1 MRGARPFAAL
11 EADLAARVA
20 MAAGETLVVAT
31 SGGPDSVALAALLA
45 PLARECGGTLVLAHV
60 NANLR
65 ATGWQDEAVVL
76 SLGAAL
82 GVRVVAVSLDHG
94 RADEARL
101 RDERYAAL
109 ERIARDACATRIV
122 TAHHAGDQTET
133 VLLALLRGSGPDGLT
148 GMEPE
153 RTLASGTIVLRPLLG
168 CEPET
173 LRAYV
178 AAHHLPYAADATNGD
193 LTYRRNAVR
202 AALATLRPSFPH
214 LDAAVARCAAIL
226 REEREGLPRAQQRA
240 RLREAV
246 VEATG
251 DARDLSFE
259 RLDAA
264 ARALE
269 RGTPGRHFLRRGVE
283 LVVE

>member
-1 MRGARPFAAL
+1 MRGTRPFAAL
-11 EADLAARVA
+11 ETDLAARVA

-45 PLARECGGTLVLAHV
+45 PVARACGGALVLAHV
-60 NANLR
+60 NAGLR
-65 ATGWQDEAVVL
+65 ANAWQDEAVTL
-76 SLGAAL
+76 SLGASL
-82 GVRVVAVSLDHG
+82 GVRVVAVSLPNG
-94 RADEARL
+94 SADEARL

-109 ERIARDACATRIV
+109 DGIARDANASRIV

-133 VLLALLRGSGPDGLT
+133 VLLALLRGAGPNGLT
-148 GMEPE
+148 GMAPQ
-153 RTLASGTIVLRPLLG
+153 RALASGTIVLRPLLG

-178 AAHHLPYAADATNGD
+178 AAHHLPYAVDPTNGD
-193 LTYRRNAVR
+193 LAYRRNAVR
-202 AALATLRPSFPH
+202 AALETLRPSFPH
-214 LDAAVARCAAIL
+214 LDASVARCAAIL
-226 REEREGLPRAQQRA
+226 REERDRMPRAEQRA
-240 RLREAV
+240 RLREAI

-283 LVVE
+283 LIVE

>member
-20 MAAGETLVVAT
+20 MAAGEMLVVAV

-45 PLARECGGTLVLAHV
+45 PLAHACGGTLVLAHV
-60 NANLR
+60 NARLR
-65 ATGWQDEAVVL
+65 ANAWQDEAVVL
-76 SLGAAL
+76 SVGATLGA
-82 GVRVVAVSLDHG
+82 RVFAVSLPHG
-94 RADEARL
+94 SADEARL

-109 ERIARDACATRIV
+109 DAIARRVGASRIV

-133 VLLALLRGSGPDGLT
+133 VLLALLRGAGPDGLT
-148 GMEPE
+148 GIAPQ
-153 RTLASGTIVLRPLLG
+153 RPLPSGTILLRPMLG

-173 LRAYV
+173 LRAFV
-178 AAHHLPYAADATNGD
+178 AAHHLPYVADPTNGD

-202 AALATLRPSFPH
+202 AALETLRPSFPH

-226 REEREGLPRAQQRA
+226 REEREGSPRAEQRA
-240 RLREAV
+240 LLREAIA
-246 VEATG
+246 EATG

>member
-45 PLARECGGTLVLAHV
+45 PVARECGGSLVLAHV
-60 NANLR
+60 NADLR
-65 ATGWQDEAVVL
+65 ANAWQDEAVTL
-76 SLGAAL
+76 SLGASL
-82 GVRVVAVSLDHG
+82 GARVVAVSLPKG
-94 RADEARL
+94 SADEARL

-109 ERIARDACATRIV
+109 DVIARDANASRIV

-133 VLLALLRGSGPDGLT
+133 VLLALLRGAGPNGLT
-148 GMEPE
+148 GMAPQ
-153 RTLASGTIVLRPLLG
+153 RALASGTLVLRPLLG

-173 LRAYV
+173 LRAYA
-178 AAHHLPYAADATNGD
+178 AAHHLPYAVDPSNGD
-193 LTYRRNAVR
+193 LAYRRNAVR
-202 AALATLRPSFPH
+202 AALETLRPSFPH

-226 REEREGLPRAQQRA
+226 REERDRMPRAEQRA
-240 RLREAV
+240 RLREAI

-283 LVVE
+283 LIVE